1 MFTAK
6 ESHARS
12 LAKAV
17 SWRITGT
24 FDTLI
29 VSFFIT
35 GRLALAGA
43 IAATEFLT
51 KILLYYLHERA
62 WTYLPY
68 RFEWLSA
75 LLPRRR
81 ASLDAGKDKAARPAQ
96 DSLNGTP

>member
-24 FDTLI
+24 LDTLI

-62 WTYLPY
+62 WTHLPY
-68 RFEWLSA
+68 RFGWLST
-75 LLPRRR
+75 LWRRR
-81 ASLDAGKDKAARPAQ
+81 GVSLDAGQDEAARPSEDA
-96 DSLNGTP
+96 LKRTP